1 MIFLGSK
8 SKQPVSGW
16 IGRDVCL
23 IDAADRE
30 GFDDAFVR
38 SLAGG
43 SILVIEWAFMLVNH
57 DAVLFK
63 RLVAVAVKFAGEQS
77 FTRTE
82 RIGGI
87 DDDQVIFILTG
98 ADKFQSVLVVDVYP
112 WIIEAASSLRRY
124 FLHTSTTSSSISTRS
139 MCSISG

>member
-57 DAVLFK
+57 DAVLFECF
-63 RLVAVAVKFAGEQS
+63 VAVAVEFAGEQS
-77 FTRTE
+77 FARTE
-82 RIGGI
+82 WVGGI
-87 DDDQVIFILTG
+87 DDDEVVFILAG
-98 ADKFQSVLVVDVYP
+98 ADKFQSVFIVDVYP
-112 WIIEAASSLRRY
+112 WIIEAAGSLWEI

-139 MCSISG
+139 ICSISW